1 MPSKYCV
8 GDSKGDT
15 KFPVIRSWHQ
25 IEVLKSILAVVLNL
39 LEVEIELDSGSLKQS
54 NIPVFGPSR
63 RVLFNG
69 GNIVFLHTE
78 AKVHSGNFKIP

>member
-1 MPSKYCV
+1 MSSKYCV

-15 KFPVIRSWHQ
+15 KFPGIRSWHQ

-39 LEVEIELDSGSLKQS
+39 LEVEIELDSGSLK

-63 RVLFNG
+63 NVLFNG
-69 GNIVFLHTE
+69 KNIVCLP
-78 AKVHSGNFKIP
+78 S